1 MARGQILGLNMAR
14 GQILGLRNPKGFSD
28 KPTVRQILDI
38 LQAIF
43 ATLDIQMEAMRAL
56 QWRLDNID
64 AIITKR

>member
-1 MARGQILGLNMAR
+1 MAR

-38 LQAIF
+38 FQAIF

-64 AIITKR
+64 AIITKW